1 MKRRQFIT
9 KSSLAT
15 AGVAI
20 AASPLLSNNLFAGEV
35 GKIDQ
40 IGFQVYTV
48 RNQVKENLRDTLKQL
63 SKSGYDYAEVYGLFG
78 DSVMGHP
85 VQDIKK
91 EFKRAGIALRSA
103 HCNTGAGNKR
113 KGTFVN
119 NWQMGVDVAAE
130 LGIQH
135 TVCPHLGGNERKTI
149 DDYKRTAEL
158 LNKCGET
165 SKKSGIQMGYHNHA
179 FEFET
184 LEGQIPF
191 DVLAKEMDPDLVK
204 FELDI
209 YWAVKAKLDPI
220 ELFKTHAGRINQW
233 HVKDMSKRDEAMAEV
248 GMGRI
253 DWAAVFAQAKLSGME
268 GFFVEQDR
276 DWTNSDIESLKTSA
290 AFLKQLVY

>member
-15 AGVAI
+15 AGIAI
-20 AASPLLSNNLFAGEV
+20 ASTPLLNKNLFVGELTKV
-35 GKIDQ
+35 GK

-48 RNQVKENLRDTLKQL
+48 RNQVRKNLPDTLMQL
-63 SKSGYDYAEVYGLFG
+63 SRAGYDYAEVYGLFA

-85 VQDIKK
+85 VKDIKK
-91 EFKRAGIALRSA
+91 EFKRAGIKLRSA
-103 HCNTGAGNKR
+103 HCSTGAGNKN
-113 KGTFVN
+113 KGTFSN
-119 NWQMGVDVAAE
+119 EWQMGVDVASE
-130 LGIQH
+130 LGIKH
-135 TVCPHLGGNERKTI
+135 TVCPHLGVNERKTI

-158 LNKCGET
+158 LNKAGEI

-179 FEFET
+179 FEFEP

-209 YWAVKAKLDPI
+209 YWAVKAKMDPI
-220 ELFKTHAGRINQW
+220 KLFETHAGRINQW
-233 HVKDMSKRDEAMAEV
+233 HVKDMKKSDEGMAEV

-253 DWAAVFAQAKLSGME
+253 DWANIFTKAKLSGMK

-276 DWTNSDIESLKTSA
+276 DWTKSDIESLKTSA
-290 AFLKQLVY
+290 TFLHQLEY

>member
-9 KSSLAT
+9 KSSMAT
-15 AGVAI
+15 AGIAI
-20 AASPLLSNNLFAGEV
+20 ASTPFLNNNLVAGSSAKV
-35 GKIDQ
+35 GK

-63 SKSGYDYAEVYGLFG
+63 SKAGYDYAEVYGLFA
-78 DSVMGHP
+78 DKVMGHP
-85 VQDIKK
+85 VQTVKK
-91 EFKRAGIALRSA
+91 EFKRAGIELRSA
-103 HCNTGAGNKR
+103 HCNTGAGSKN
-113 KGTFVN
+113 KGTFSN
-119 NWQMGVDVAAE
+119 EWQMGVDVAAE
-130 LGIQH
+130 LGITH
-135 TVCPHLGGNERKTI
+135 TVCPHIGTNERKTI
-149 DDYKRTAEL
+149 DDYKKVAEL
-158 LNKCGET
+158 LNKAGEL

-209 YWAVKAKLDPI
+209 YWAVKAKMDPI
-220 ELFKTHAGRINQW
+220 KLFETHTGRINQW
-233 HVKDMSKRDEAMAEV
+233 HVKDMNKADESMAEV

-253 DWAAVFAQAKLSGME
+253 DWATLFTKVKLSGMT

-276 DWTNSDIESLKTSA
+276 DWTTSDVESLKTSA
-290 AFLKQLVY
+290 SFLNNLEY

>member
-15 AGVAI
+15 AGIAI
-20 AASPLLSNNLFAGEV
+20 ASTPLLSNNLFAANAA
-35 GKIDQ
+35 KIDK

-48 RNQVKENLRDTLKQL
+48 RNQVRENLTDTLKQL
-63 SKSGYDYAEVYGLFG
+63 SKAGYDYAEVYGLFG

-85 VQDIKK
+85 VKDIKK
-91 EFKRAGIALRSA
+91 EFKRAGIELRSA
-103 HCNTGAGNKR
+103 HCNTGTGSKN
-113 KGTFVN
+113 KGTFSN
-119 NWQMGVDVAAE
+119 EWQMGVDVAAE
-130 LGIQH
+130 LGITH
-135 TVCPHLGGNERKTI
+135 TVCPHLGANERKTI
-149 DDYKRTAEL
+149 DDYKKVAEL
-158 LNKCGET
+158 MNKAGEI

-191 DVLAKEMDPDLVK
+191 DVLAKEMDADLVK

-209 YWAVKAKLDPI
+209 YWAVKAKMDPI
-220 ELFKTHAGRINQW
+220 KLFETHAGRINQW
-233 HVKDMSKRDEAMAEV
+233 HVKDMSKVNEGMAEV

-253 DWAAVFAQAKLSGME
+253 DWANLFTKAKQSGLT

-276 DWTNSDIESLKTSA
+276 DWATSDVESLKTSA
-290 AFLKQLVY
+290 SFLNELEY